1 MGKQSDFIVTVNI
14 KLSGATLSTVT
25 LIVAPSARS
34 APRLGLIYAGL
45 VMALCAAMLGSL
57 TLGYRLYGLDQV
69 WQALFAFDNSET
81 AVVISNLRL
90 PRAVI
95 APMVGAGLAI
105 AGVLVQTLSRNR
117 IASPDTLGLNAG
129 ASLAVVLASSVLG
142 IGSLI
147 GLSMAAAVG
156 ALLTSLLVFAIAAS
170 AGGLSPIRIVLVG
183 VTFAGLGHSL
193 VEVILTTNEAQLQ
206 QLLFWL
212 SGAFVDRPMALAQ
225 AGGPILLVGAVIAMA
240 LARPL
245 DALQAD
251 DTTATSIGVP
261 LVMVRGAS
269 FLSVSL
275 LTGASVAMAGPVGF
289 VGLVVPHAA
298 RRLVGLRHDRLIPTA
313 ALIGAIYTTIADIGA
328 RFVIYPVEAPV
339 GAITAV
345 VGGVVLLVLLK
356 RRAA

>member
-1 MGKQSDFIVTVNI
+1 M
-14 KLSGATLSTVT
+14 
-25 LIVAPSARS
+25 
-34 APRLGLIYAGL
+34 IYAALGVAL
-45 VMALCAAMLGSL
+45 VAVMLGSM
-57 TLGYRLYGLDQV
+57 TLGYRLYGLGQV

-81 AVVISNLRL
+81 AVVLSNLRL
-90 PRAVI
+90 PRAII
-95 APMVGAGLAI
+95 APMVGAGLGI

-129 ASLAVVLASSVLG
+129 ASLAVVMASTVFG
-142 IGSLI
+142 VGSLL
-147 GLSMAAAVG
+147 GLSMAAALG

-170 AGGLSPIRIVLVG
+170 AGGLSPIRIVLIG
-183 VTFAGLGHSL
+183 VTFAGLGHSV

-212 SGAFVDRPMALAQ
+212 SGAFVDRPMTLAWT
-225 AGGPILLVGAVIAMA
+225 GGPFLALGALIALL
-240 LARPL
+240 LARTL

-261 LVMVRGAS
+261 LVLVRGAA

-298 RRLVGLRHDRLIPTA
+298 RRLVGLRHGRQLPAA
-313 ALIGAIYTTIADIGA
+313 ALIGAIYATAADIAA